1 MNSEVC
7 EHSPSKFLRFT
18 LVYIYTRSYSA
29 VVHTKAAHLVAMLKQ
44 LIFALMACMLVAT
57 CLGASTHVSKS
68 VPSKICSKSG
78 GWNVFSIKNN
88 NFNPPSSSPMARD
101 LLIRQMKAL
110 APQMVKDA
118 AAAYNSSPAKNA
130 TLFTTFGTE
139 GSWVLDGCMKV
150 RTLFFPVSRRP
161 RCFHN

>member
-1 MNSEVC
+1 M
-7 EHSPSKFLRFT
+7 
-18 LVYIYTRSYSA
+18 
-29 VVHTKAAHLVAMLKQ
+29 VVHRKAAHLVAMLKQ

-57 CLGASTHVSKS
+57 CLGASTHVSKN
-68 VPSKICSKSG
+68 VPSKICSKIG

-88 NFNPPSSSPMARD
+88 NFNPPTSSPMAQD

-110 APQMVKDA
+110 APQMIKDA

-150 RTLFFPVSRRP
+150 RNFVLLFRRHP
-161 RCFHN
+161 RPFHN